1 MPMEIKRIELETYP
15 KLCKDIPLLEAEIRL
30 MKEGDNGLGNDT
42 VFDYQTGFPRPQS
55 MIGFDWPLYEK
66 RLAQLE
72 RMKQRKTR
80 IDAWIEEIEDV
91 RTRTVFKMKYQQE
104 KSWADIAKA
113 LGYRVNADYPRK
125 MIRDKYFEEKK
136 IK

>member
-1 MPMEIKRIELETYP
+1 MEIKRIELETYP

-55 MIGFDWPLYEK
+55 VIGFDWPLYEK

-72 RMKQRKTR
+72 RMKQRKAR

-91 RTRTVFKMKYQQE
+91 RTRTVFKMKYQKG

-113 LGYRVNADYPRK
+113 LGYRVNADYPRIR
-125 MIRDKYFEEKK
+125 IRDEYLKQKN

>member
-1 MPMEIKRIELETYP
+1 MEIKRIELETYP

-42 VFDYQTGFPRPQS
+42 VFDYKTGFPQPQS
-55 MIGFDWPLYEK
+55 VIGFDWPLYEK
-66 RLAQLE
+66 RMAQLE
-72 RMKQRKTR
+72 RMKQRKAR

-91 RTRTVFKMKYQQE
+91 ETRTVFKMRYQQR
-104 KSWADIAKA
+104 KGWHDIAKV
-113 LGYRVNADYPRK
+113 LGYRINPDYPRIR
-125 MIRDKYFEEKK
+125 IRDKYLEQKN

>member
-1 MPMEIKRIELETYP
+1 MEIKRIELETYP

-55 MIGFDWPLYEK
+55 VIGFDWPLYEK

-72 RMKQRKTR
+72 RMKQRKAR
-80 IDAWIEEIEDV
+80 IDAWIEEIDDV

-113 LGYRVNADYPRK
+113 LGCRGNADYPRK

>member
-1 MPMEIKRIELETYP
+1 MEIKRIELETYP

-42 VFDYQTGFPRPQS
+42 VFDYRTGYPRPQPV
-55 MIGFDWPLYEK
+55 IGFNWELYEK
-66 RLAQLE
+66 RQAQLE
-72 RMKQRKTR
+72 RMKQRKAR

-91 RTRTVFKMKYQQE
+91 RTRTVFKMKYQKE

-113 LGYRVNADYPRK
+113 LGYRGNADYPRK

>member
-1 MPMEIKRIELETYP
+1 MEIKRIELETYP
-15 KLCKDIPLLEAEIRL
+15 KLCKDIPILEAEIRL

-55 MIGFDWPLYEK
+55 VIGFDWPLYEK
-66 RLAQLE
+66 RLDQLE
-72 RMKQRKTR
+72 RMKQRKAR
-80 IDAWIEEIEDV
+80 IDAWIDEIEDV
-91 RTRTVFKMKYQQE
+91 RTRTVFKMKYQKE

-113 LGYRVNADYPRK
+113 LGYRGNADYPRIR
-125 MIRDKYFEEKK
+125 IRDEYLKQKN

>member
-1 MPMEIKRIELETYP
+1 MEIKRIELETYP
-15 KLCKDIPLLEAEIRL
+15 KLCKDIPLLEAEIRN

-42 VFDYQTGFPRPQS
+42 VFDYRTGFPRPQS
-55 MIGFDWPLYEK
+55 VIGFNWELYEK
-66 RLAQLE
+66 RQAQLE
-72 RMKQRKTR
+72 RMKQRKAR

-113 LGYRVNADYPRK
+113 LGYRVNADYPRIR
-125 MIRDKYFEEKK
+125 IRDEYLKQKN

>member
-1 MPMEIKRIELETYP
+1 MEIKRIELETYP

-55 MIGFDWPLYEK
+55 VIGFDWPLYEK

-113 LGYRVNADYPRK
+113 LGYRVNADYPRIR
-125 MIRDKYFEEKK
+125 IRDEYLKQKN

>member
-1 MPMEIKRIELETYP
+1 MEIKRIELETYP
-15 KLCKDIPLLEAEIRL
+15 KLCKDIQLLEAELRL

-42 VFDYQTGFPRPQS
+42 VFDYKTGFPQPQS
-55 MIGFDWPLYEK
+55 VIGFDWPLYEK

-72 RMKQRKTR
+72 RMKQRKAR

-91 RTRTVFKMKYQQE
+91 ETRTVFKMRYQQR
-104 KSWADIAKA
+104 KGWHDIAKV
-113 LGYRVNADYPRK
+113 LGYRINPDYPRIR
-125 MIRDKYFEEKK
+125 IRDKYLEQKN

>member
-1 MPMEIKRIELETYP
+1 MEIKRIELETYP

-42 VFDYQTGFPRPQS
+42 VFDYQTGFPRLQS
-55 MIGFDWPLYEK
+55 VIGFDWPLYEK

-72 RMKQRKTR
+72 RMKQRKAR

-91 RTRTVFKMKYQQE
+91 RTRTVFKMKYQKE

-113 LGYRVNADYPRK
+113 LGYRGNADYPRIR
-125 MIRDKYFEEKK
+125 IRDEYLKQKN